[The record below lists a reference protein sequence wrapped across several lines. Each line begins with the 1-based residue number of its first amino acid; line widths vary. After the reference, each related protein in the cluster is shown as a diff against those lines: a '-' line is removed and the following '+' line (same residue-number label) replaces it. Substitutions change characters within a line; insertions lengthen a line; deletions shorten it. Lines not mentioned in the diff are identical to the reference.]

1 MKKNWMYQSF
11 LISALVGTLVC
22 GSQLGH
28 GQDEEEDVSVEA
40 LYRKAVEFNMNGN
53 PAEASKTFERMFDL
67 SGGKDTIFEDY
78 GAQAGGF
85 YFDYGL
91 TLLPQQ
97 RWADAKEAF
106 STCVQAEE
114 IAKKVESPITS
125 RNPRENLA
133 KFQLGFCEAQLG
145 NHEEAIKLYD
155 EYLASEPA
163 PAELQ
168 QVYASFKLRYGA
180 SLMKLDRV
188 DEGIAN
194 VQELFDNREKRNISP
209 QFLVQGMLE
218 LGLALIEKANANPA
232 DAAAIEK
239 ISQQAHAFLDQNS
252 DAIKLSP
259 LDQFRFGFVDRL
271 RKLGLESTKAG
282 LYTVALRYFAFAPT
296 LEDVKQDIN
305 LGLARLPVGSG
316 VPSQYQQLIDRIAEY
331 EKAPIHP
338 DAETLRLISNCY
350 EKLGNRRASRAIY
363 WNLAEQQPDAP
374 KELRAE
380 ILHEAARL
388 SSLLGDYSAAQ
399 YFGEKFMTEMPKEH
413 PLRNNVS
420 TFMLQSL
427 FTSQEYE
434 KVIEISERV
443 RERFELGA
451 DQRELADSLY
461 PLALYSTQRH
471 EEGESAF
478 DEYMGA
484 YPEGPNREIV
494 MFHRASNSL
503 IIGKMRESAEQY
515 EDFLKAYP
523 ESERFLDN
531 ALADLSIARFNLE
544 DYPAAVAASDRLVEA
559 RPDSVQL
566 GRTLNVAG
574 DAYIVMSGD
583 LGKEE
588 AQQIQKAEWEK
599 ASIDS
604 YLAAYEAAKGAQS
617 SDPERA
623 DFHKVVA
630 AEGIWKA
637 ADQYYEQGQPEKGIE
652 LYDTF
657 FPDYAGTRWEPQIS
671 VFSLEHLEAVGR
683 GEEALKQ
690 VEKMILFLGN
700 QPPEE
705 QDLTLLRQAIGSYAE
720 ASSRIRGVDETVATL
735 ENFPGLDPA
744 NQALLTWLKIQQ
756 VIVLQSAQKKMEK
769 DSPSFAAA
777 EAKIENVFESLR
789 LFEKRNL
796 SEFALREIGRYFA
809 GTDNP
814 FRGVPYFEELLA
826 RTNPEADQFKGLAE
840 MELGMIEMRAADPGK
855 VQAARERFRR
865 IIDKYKDP
873 ELVPDAHLNLAR
885 LYIQQKDWRSA
896 LSELDVINKAK
907 SMFKGERAKRAEA
920 LFLMGNVLDELD
932 EPAEANQAYL
942 AVVSTYGAFP
952 DMVTQAWERYIPN
965 SLADFEKMPV
975 STPEEQA
982 AKRKRELALYSLTRK
997 FLYQWQKW
1005 TDEDAPS
1012 GALRRLRRQVED
1024 IKIDLAITPEEEQKV
1039 LFDLGIAT
1047 EG

>member
-1 MKKNWMYQSF
+1 MKKNWIYRSF
-11 LISALVGTLVC
+11 LFAASVGMLI
-22 GSQLGH
+22 GAPAGNA
-28 GQDEEEDVSVEA
+28 QDEEEDVSVEA

-53 PAEASKTFERMFDL
+53 PAEASKTFERLFDL
-67 SGGKDTIFEDY
+67 SGGKETLFEDY

-85 YFDYGL
+85 FFDYGL

-106 STCVQAEE
+106 QTCVDADD
-114 IAKKVESPITS
+114 IAKKVESPINS
-125 RNPRENLA
+125 QNPRKDLA

-145 NHEEAIKLYD
+145 NHGEAIRLYD
-155 EYLASEPA
+155 EYLASNPN
-163 PAELQ
+163 PDELQ
-168 QVYASFKLRYGA
+168 QVYASYKLRYGA
-180 SLMKLDRV
+180 SLMKLGRV

-194 VQELFDNREKRNISP
+194 IQELFDNRETRNISP

-218 LGLALIEKANANPA
+218 LGLALVEQANGAGSDTAALEKVS
-232 DAAAIEK
+232 ER
-239 ISQQAHAFLDQNS
+239 AHAFLDQNADS
-252 DAIKLSP
+252 IKLSP

-282 LYTVALRYFAFAPT
+282 LYSVALRYFAFAPT

-316 VPSQYQQLIDRIAEY
+316 IPSQYQQLIDRIAEY

-338 DAETLRLISNCY
+338 DAETLRLMSNCY
-350 EKLGNRRASRAIY
+350 EKLGNRRASRVIY
-363 WNLAEQQPDAP
+363 WNLAEQEPEAP
-374 KELRAE
+374 QELRAE

-388 SSLLGDYSAAQ
+388 SSQLGDYSAAQ
-399 YFGEKFMTEMPKEH
+399 YFGEKFMSEMPEDHK
-413 PLRNNVS
+413 LRNNVS

-427 FTSQEYE
+427 FTSREFDQ
-434 KVIEISERV
+434 VIDISNRV
-443 RERFELGA
+443 RERYEAG
-451 DQRELADSLY
+451 DEQRELADSLY

-471 EEGESAF
+471 EEAEAPF
-478 DEYMGA
+478 DEYVKS
-484 YPEGPNREIV
+484 YPEGGNREIV

-503 IIGKMRESAEQY
+503 ILGKMRESAEQY

-531 ALADLSIARFNLE
+531 ALADLAIARFNLE
-544 DYPAAVAASDRLVEA
+544 DYPAAIAASDRLVEA
-559 RPDSVQL
+559 RPESVQL

-574 DAYIVMSGD
+574 DAYIVQAGN
-583 LGKEE
+583 LGSDDAQE
-588 AQQIQKAEWEK
+588 AQKEEWEK
-599 ASIDS
+599 KSIES
-604 YLAAYEAAKGAQS
+604 YLAAYEAAKSAQT
-617 SDPERA
+617 SDSDRG
-623 DFHKVVA
+623 DYHKVVA

-637 ADQYYEQGQPEKGIE
+637 ADQYFEQEQPEKGIE

-657 FPDYAGTRWEPQIS
+657 FPDYAGTPWEPQIS
-671 VFSLEHLEAVGR
+671 VFSLDYLEAAGR
-683 GEEALKQ
+683 GEEALTQ

-705 QDLTLLRQAIGSYAE
+705 QDLTLLRQAIGSYAD
-720 ASSRIRGVDETVATL
+720 ASARIRGVDQTVATL
-735 ENFPGLDPA
+735 ENFPGLDPD

-756 VIVLQSAQKKMEK
+756 VIVLQEAQKKMEK
-769 DSPSFAAA
+769 DSPEFAAA

-865 IIDKYKDP
+865 IIDKYKDA
-873 ELVPDAHLNLAR
+873 ELVPDAHLNLAK
-885 LYIQQKDWRSA
+885 LYMEQKDWRSA
-896 LSELDVINKAK
+896 LAELDVINKAK
-907 SMFKGERAKRAEA
+907 SMFKGERQKRAEA
-920 LFLMGNVLDELD
+920 LFLMGNVLDEMD
-932 EPAEANQAYL
+932 QPAEANQAYL

-952 DMVTQAWERYIPN
+952 DMVTQAWEKYIPN
-965 SLADFEKMPV
+965 SIADFEKMPV
-975 STPEEQA
+975 ATPEEQA
-982 AKRKRELALYSLTRK
+982 EKRKRELALYSLTRK
-997 FLYQWQKW
+997 FIYQWQKW

-1024 IKIDLAITPEEEQKV
+1024 MKVDLAITPEEEQKV
-1039 LFDLGIAT
+1039 LFDLGIAP
-1047 EG
+1047 EA